1 MKALIAI
8 LIAASFAL
16 GGYLLGQ
23 RSAGQE
29 HGAAAPAP
37 TPSAE
42 RKVLYY
48 HDPMFPQQKFDKP
61 GKSPFMD
68 MQLVPVY
75 ADSGAES
82 GPGIAVS
89 AGSVQNL
96 GVRTVAAEL
105 GTLAPRLDAVGVVA
119 WNERGVVLVQTR
131 AAGFVEKL
139 HARAPLDP
147 VAKGAPLVEIL
158 FPDWAAAQEEFLLL
172 LRQGEAGLARAARGR
187 LALLGMSEAEI
198 RDLEQAGA
206 VRARMTLY
214 SPISGIVAEL
224 GVREGMTVGAGAALF
239 RLVDLSTVWVNA
251 EVPEAQA
258 AALRPGAAA
267 EARVPG
273 WPEQVFKGRLGAILP
288 DVSTV
293 TRTLRV
299 RLELANPG
307 QRLKPGMFASVSIVP
322 AAGTESVLVPSEA
335 VIRTGERDV
344 VIVAEG
350 GRFVAAN
357 VDVGRESG
365 GRSEIRRG
373 LKPGDQIVASG
384 QFLIDSE
391 ASLKGALTRLEGA
404 AKPAATDALHPG
416 SGRVLGVDPAKGR
429 IELDHGP
436 MPSIRWPA
444 MSMGFLVADPKALA
458 GIGKGDT
465 VEFEMRG
472 EPDKEGDYVIERL
485 KKKAAK

>member
-8 LIAASFAL
+8 LIAASLAL

-23 RSAGQE
+23 RSAGRE

-37 TPSAE
+37 APSAE

-75 ADSGAES
+75 ADSGTES

-89 AGSVQNL
+89 ARSVQNL
-96 GVRTVAAEL
+96 GIRTVAAEM

-158 FPDWAAAQEEFLLL
+158 FPEWAAAQEEFLLL
-172 LRQGEAGLARAARGR
+172 RRQGQAELAQAARGR
-187 LALLGMSEAEI
+187 LALLGMSETEI
-198 RDLEQAGA
+198 RELEQAGTA
-206 VRARMTLY
+206 RPRMTLF
-214 SPISGIVAEL
+214 SPIAGIVAEL
-224 GVREGMTVGAGAALF
+224 NVREGMTVGAGAALF

-258 AALRPGAAA
+258 AALRPGAVA
-267 EARVPG
+267 EARVQA
-273 WPEQVFKGRLGAILP
+273 WPDQVFKGRLGAILP
-288 DVSTV
+288 EVNAT

-299 RLELANPG
+299 RIELANPG

-322 AAGTESVLVPSEA
+322 ATGAEAVLVPSEA

-350 GRFVAAN
+350 GRFVAAD
-357 VDVGRESG
+357 VEVGREAA
-365 GRSEIRRG
+365 GRSEIRKG
-373 LKPGDQIVASG
+373 LKPGDKVVASG

-391 ASLKGALTRLEGA
+391 ASLKGALSRLEGA
-404 AKPAATDALHPG
+404 AKPAAKDALHPG
-416 SGRVLGVDPAKGR
+416 SGRVLDVDPAKGR

-444 MSMGFLVADPKALA
+444 MSMGFQVADPKALA

-472 EPDKEGDYVIERL
+472 EPDKDGDYVIERL
-485 KKKAAK
+485 KRKAAK

>member
-8 LIAASFAL
+8 VIAASLAI
-16 GGYLLGQ
+16 GGYLLGR
-23 RSAGQE
+23 RSAGHE
-29 HGAAAPAP
+29 PAAAAPASP
-37 TPSAE
+37 PSAE

-75 ADSGAES
+75 ADSGAGA
-82 GPGIAVS
+82 GPGVAVS

-96 GVRTVAAEL
+96 GIRTVAAEL

-158 FPDWAAAQEEFLLL
+158 FPEWAAAQEEFLLL
-172 LRQGEAGLARAARGR
+172 RRQGQGELAMAARGR
-187 LALLGMSEAEI
+187 LALLGMRESEI
-198 RDLEQAGA
+198 REVEQAG
-206 VRARMTLY
+206 VARPRTTLY

-224 GVREGMTVGAGAALF
+224 IVREGMTVGAGAALF

-299 RLELANPG
+299 RIELANPG

-350 GRFVAAN
+350 GRFVAAD
-357 VDVGRESG
+357 VEVGREAA
-365 GRSEIRRG
+365 GRSEIRKG
-373 LKPGDQIVASG
+373 LKPGDKVVASG

-391 ASLKGALTRLEGA
+391 ASLKGALSRLEGA
-404 AKPAATDALHPG
+404 GKPAAKDALHPG
-416 SGRVLGVDPAKGR
+416 SGRVLEVDLAKGR

-444 MSMGFLVADPKALA
+444 MSMGFQVADPNALA
-458 GIGKGDT
+458 GIGKGDL

-485 KKKAAK
+485 KKRAAK